1 MNKLKYTSI
10 IVFFIS
16 CTQSPIIYTSVGKL
30 SLKKKISSIINE
42 SKINTNIGIKAISL
56 TSGKTL
62 FDLNSNSL
70 FNPASNNKLYTG
82 LSALSLLDS
91 NYTFNT
97 NLYYDDNKL
106 YLQGGG
112 DPDLS

>member
-1 MNKLKYTSI
+1 MAL
-10 IVFFIS
+10 
-16 CTQSPIIYTSVGKL
+16 GMW
-30 SLKKKISSIINE
+30 LKKILSIINE

-56 TSGKTL
+56 VSGETL
-62 FDLNSNSL
+62 FELNSNSL

-97 NLYYDDNKL
+97 NLYYENNKL

-112 DPDLS
+112 DPDLSLKSLDSLATIISKMDLFVKGLS